1 MSVFIFQ
8 SVPDRFDLES
18 EVVEG
23 KKDAWYATRY
33 RKKMKVGDIVFFWM
47 AGADERKG
55 IYGWGVIVS
64 EPYIRHD
71 WQSYGV
77 DVIYKKKFGKKL
89 SKRILHSDSILRNML
104 LFRAPQ
110 ATNFLLTDEESRA
123 LIDLTKIRGETPP
136 ETGVHDD

>member
-18 EVVEG
+18 EVVED
-23 KKDAWYATRY
+23 KKDTWYATRY
-33 RKKMKVGDIVFFWM
+33 RKRMKVGDIVFFWM
-47 AGADERKG
+47 AGADDRKG
-55 IYGWGVIVS
+55 IYGWGVIDS
-64 EPYIRHD
+64 EPYIRDD

-89 SKRILHSDSILRNML
+89 SKRILHSDNILRNML

-123 LIDLTKIRGETPP
+123 LIDLTKTRGETPP
-136 ETGVHDD
+136 ETGGNDD

>member
-23 KKDAWYATRY
+23 KKDTWYATRY
-33 RKKMKVGDIVFFWM
+33 RKRMKVGDIVFFWM
-47 AGADERKG
+47 AGADDRKG
-55 IYGWGVIVS
+55 IYGWGVIDS
-64 EPYIRHD
+64 EPYIRDD
-71 WQSYGV
+71 WKSYGV

-89 SKRILHSDSILRNML
+89 SKRILHSDNVLRNML

-123 LIDLTKIRGETPP
+123 LIDLTKTRGEIPP
-136 ETGVHDD
+136 ETGGNDD

>member
-8 SVPDRFDLES
+8 SIPERFDLEL

-23 KKDAWYATRY
+23 KKDTWYATRY
-33 RKKMKVGDIVFFWM
+33 RKRMKLGDIVFFWM
-47 AGADERKG
+47 AGADDRKG
-55 IYGWGVIVS
+55 MYGWGVIES
-64 EPYIRHD
+64 EPYIRDD

-77 DVIYKKKFGKKL
+77 DVVYEKKFCNKL
-89 SKRILHSDSILRNML
+89 SKRKICADQILKNML

-123 LIDLTKIRGETPP
+123 LIDLINKCGEMPP
-136 ETGVHDD
+136 KLGGNDA